1 MSTSYFGSA
10 NTLSS
15 SVGGTN
21 IPQQSKRTKE
31 TARTRFEYDM
41 QSIDSQA
48 NQGRNLIADMKGA
61 AAMDAQ
67 TAQHDLQQWAKL
79 WPGLESLYKEAVV
92 KPAIKRIHEKHAKGA
107 NLYYQYGNSIK
118 DVIEDQRALGTLQDA
133 GMYSQKMADAIYT
146 KLSAEGNVN
155 ARSIADQWSAMGDA
169 GKNGFWLTS
178 MRSESKNYGLGA
190 IQRREEYEK
199 ENGVMDADTRLQ
211 WYRQDLT
218 EWSSPKSGRN
228 PQGFR
233 QSIVNEY
240 LLKEPNQ
247 WIQKQNLKE
256 WENETI
262 GKSQEYIK
270 NHYND
275 VQTKLQST
283 DKKAGKDLFL
293 QSYPALT
300 YHYKKLEDFGKLGGK
315 SWKEALLDDFSQAGK
330 DIIQATPSGKARTAV
345 AAALEEAI
353 QQTHITQTEI
363 DPKTGKIISEKDVR
377 VMPSTGLS
385 LSKAQPLRFQTGA
398 FANYAAGLNN
408 ADYDQSVKNSRIQI
422 GTINEEVQSPEWRH
436 PKLNLP
442 WKDLRKEDRREYL
455 EEAIADLPHKYDKSI
470 KEAIENSVEGVDST
484 LTLAEAEVVVARERG
499 LHGRHIPKHL
509 LENVSSKDLADLQQ
523 KYDFKVVDGK
533 GLLQNSE
540 SEKAQLSALNAGLKT
555 LIGNNQYKGSNYKD
569 WAPERQNAFIYAR
582 QKRDLRAQDIIDA
595 APEGEKP
602 TQAQAMLQAN
612 NEIKTQIISERMVE
626 GAEFQFTPEGY
637 PQLKA
642 QIEQGHMPMGGQY
655 LNESYGGRWNSYKP
669 VVGITSHYVNTFG
682 ETKAREILAK
692 SFDPN
697 ILGKPPISQTSGY
710 TGEQKM
716 VSKLLGYPTVADMI
730 NDMNQRQ
737 DPNYEKPPEQDV
749 VSNSLGLGNIY
760 AINNQ
765 NNLGGASFSQTN
777 RIFSSKGG
785 AQDFNFTSQFFGV
798 D

>member
-31 TARTRFEYDM
+31 TGQTRFEYDM

-92 KPAIKRIHEKHAKGA
+92 KPAIKRIKEKHVEGS
-107 NLYYQYGNSIK
+107 NLYLTHGSSINE
-118 DVIEDQRALGTLQDA
+118 VIEQQRSLGTLQDA

-146 KLSAEGNVN
+146 KLQAEGNVN

-169 GKNGFWLTS
+169 GKNGFWLQA

-199 ENGVMDADTRLQ
+199 ENGVMDANKRLQ
-211 WYRQDLT
+211 WYRQDLI
-218 EWSSPKSGRN
+218 EWSSPEKGRN

-240 LLKEPNQ
+240 MLKEPNK
-247 WIQKQNLKE
+247 WIQQQNAKE
-256 WENETI
+256 WENETV
-262 GKSQEYIK
+262 GKSKEYID
-270 NHYND
+270 NHYLD
-275 VQTKLQST
+275 VQNKLQSV
-283 DKKAGKDLFL
+283 DKKAGKDLYL

-300 YHYKKLEDFGKLGGK
+300 YHYKKLEQHGKLGGK
-315 SWKEALLDDFSQAGK
+315 SWKEALLDDFSQQGK
-330 DIIQATPSGKARTAV
+330 DIIKATPKAERMQV
-345 AAALEEAI
+345 AKALEEAI

-363 DPKTGKIISEKDVR
+363 DPKDGSIISTKDVR

-385 LSKAQPLRFQTGA
+385 LSKAQPVRFQTGA
-398 FANYAAGLNN
+398 FVNYAKGLDN
-408 ADYDQSVKNSRIQI
+408 AEYDQDIKNSRIQI
-422 GTINEEVQSPEWRH
+422 GVINEEVNSSEWKHPEHNVSWSELTKRQ
-436 PKLNLP
+436 
-442 WKDLRKEDRREYL
+442 RRDYL
-455 EEAIADLPHKYDKSI
+455 EEVTKDLPYRHDKQI
-470 KEAIENSVEGVDST
+470 KEKIEDLVEGHNET
-484 LTLAEAEVVVARERG
+484 LTFAQAETVVARERG
-499 LHGRHIPKHL
+499 LHGRHIPSHL
-509 LENVSSKDLADLQQ
+509 LKNVATKDLAELQQ
-523 KYDFKVVDGK
+523 KYDFKPVDGK

-540 SEKAQLSALNAGLKT
+540 SEKGTLANLNSSLKNV
-555 LIGNNQYKGSNYKD
+555 IGNKQYLGSNYKD
-569 WAPERQNAFIYAR
+569 WAPERKNAYLYAE

-602 TQAQAMLQAN
+602 TQTQAMQQATQ
-612 NEIKTQIISERMVE
+612 EITTQILSERNTP
-626 GAEFQFTPEGY
+626 GAEFQFSPDGY
-637 PQLKA
+637 LQIKA
-642 QIEQGHMPMGGQY
+642 QIESNAWPMGGQY
-655 LNESYGGRWNSYKP
+655 SNESHRGMWNSYKP
-669 VVGITSHYVNTFG
+669 IVGITSHHVNAFG

-697 ILGKPPISQTSGY
+697 TLGQAANLQTGGY
-710 TGEQKM
+710 SGEQKM

-730 NDMNQRQ
+730 NDMNKRQ

>member
-48 NQGRNLIADMKGA
+48 NQGKNLIADMKGA

-92 KPAIKRIHEKHAKGA
+92 KPARKRIHEKHAEGS
-107 NLYYQYGNSIK
+107 NLYYQNGNSIK
-118 DVIEDQRALGTLQDA
+118 DVIEDQRSLGTLQDA

-155 ARSIADQWSAMGDA
+155 ARKIADQWSAMGDA

-262 GKSQEYIK
+262 GASQEYIK

-275 VQTKLQST
+275 IQTKLQGT
-283 DKKAGKDLFL
+283 DKKAGKDLYL

-300 YHYKKLEDFGKLGGK
+300 YHYKKLEQHGRLGGK

-363 DPKTGKIISEKDVR
+363 DPKDGSIISTKDVR

-408 ADYDQSVKNSRIQI
+408 ADYDQSVKNSRVQI
-422 GTINEEVQSPEWRH
+422 GIINEEVQSPEWRH
-436 PKLNLP
+436 PKLNLS

-470 KEAIENSVEGVDST
+470 KTAIEDAVEGVDST
-484 LTLAEAEVVVARERG
+484 LTFAQAEDLVATQRG

-509 LENVSSKDLADLQQ
+509 LENVSSKDLADLQE

-533 GLLQNSE
+533 GLLQNSKIE
-540 SEKAQLSALNAGLKT
+540 QGLLSNLNSTLKSR
-555 LIGNNQYKGSNYKD
+555 IGNNQYLGINFKD
-569 WAPERQNAFIYAR
+569 WAPERKNAYRYAE
-582 QKRDLRAQDIIDA
+582 QKRDLRAQEIIDA

-602 TQAQAMLQAN
+602 TQAAAMMQAN
-612 NEIKTQIISERMVE
+612 QEIETQIEAERMVV
-626 GAEFQFTPEGY
+626 GAEFQFSTDGY
-637 PQLKA
+637 K
-642 QIEQGHMPMGGQY
+642 QIKEKISQNAWPMGGQY
-655 LNESYGGRWNSYKP
+655 ANESYRGRWSSYKP

-682 ETKAREILAK
+682 ETKAREILVK

-697 ILGKPPISQTSGY
+697 TLGRPPEIKTGGY

-716 VSKLLGYPTVADMI
+716 VTKLLGYPTVADMI

-737 DPNYEKPPEQDV
+737 DPNYEKPPEQDL
-749 VSNSLGLGNIY
+749 VSNALGLCNIY
-760 AINNQ
+760 ALNTQ
-765 NNLGGASFSQTN
+765 NNLGGAAN
-777 RIFSSKGG
+777 RQVTRTLASRGG
-785 AQDFNFTSQFFGV
+785 AQDRVFVTNFFEV
-798 D
+798 